1 MSHQDKNIENQL
13 EVLRE
18 EVRNFEMRMTK
29 MVDWKTAVAGA
40 FALLMVAGS
49 MAFTTYQVNAEGLE
63 KKADVKPVE
72 DAISQCEA
80 HKANLEAQL
89 TECEAELADY
99 IAIRDAE

>member
-1 MSHQDKNIENQL
+1 MAKKIAEKAVESASSPKQVEIKH
-13 EVLRE
+13 LRSMKDE
-18 EVRNFEMRMTK
+18 AGKDVSV
-29 MVDWKTAVAGA
+29 VDWTETKSV
-40 FALLMVAGS
+40 
-49 MAFTTYQVNAEGLE
+49 
-63 KKADVKPVE
+63 D